1 MPENISKKR
10 NFIISLLYIG
20 CLVALFYLFFKYA
33 FGLLSPFII
42 AIIVAILLQRPVNF
56 ITRKTPI
63 KRSIISVVLVLLVI
77 AAISLV
83 LGLVVSKL
91 VTELRELVNYLLAQ
105 LRKGDVFITQ
115 VTDWISGKLGF
126 LPESVVKSLND
137 KITELMRAI
146 VSVTVRD
153 ATRTASG
160 AAGGSVF
167 SNLFAGS
174 GITFSSIMSSG
185 SVSSVVS
192 VVKQVPTV
200 AVSILVAVIC
210 CIFMTSDYKTLRGLI
225 LGIAGH
231 HSRTLVKTKKVV
243 FATLGKY
250 IKSYSIIILITFSE
264 LFIGLYF
271 LKLIKVY
278 NGGYIAVIAL
288 IAAIIDIIPVLGT
301 GTVLIPW
308 ALYQLFISGN
318 AGMGIGLIVL
328 YIIITVLRQIIEP
341 KLVGSELGLPSFIT
355 LMAMYIG
362 TQLFG
367 FIGLFLLPLTL
378 AVLMSLN
385 EEGIIHIMPVKVLEP
400 EGPEQTFMLKVIDK
414 AKNKKEKK
422 KKKR

>member
-1 MPENISKKR
+1 MPENIRNKR

-42 AIIVAILLQRPVNF
+42 AILVAILLQRPVNF
-56 ITRKTPI
+56 ISRKTPI
-63 KRSIISVVLVLLVI
+63 KRSIISVVFVLLAV
-77 AAISLV
+77 AAIALV

-91 VTELRELVNYLLAQ
+91 VTELRELVNYLIAQ
-105 LRKGDVFITQ
+105 LKKGDVFIAQ

-126 LPESVVKSLND
+126 LPDSVVKSLND
-137 KITELMRAI
+137 KITELMQAV
-146 VSVTVRD
+146 VSVTVSD
-153 ATRTASG
+153 AARTAAGS
-160 AAGGSVF
+160 AGGSVF

-185 SVSSVVS
+185 SVSSLVS

-225 LGIAGH
+225 LGVAGH
-231 HSRTLVKTKKVV
+231 HSRTLVKTKQVV
-243 FATLGKY
+243 FSTLGKY

-318 AGMGIGLIVL
+318 VGMGVGLIVM

-341 KLVGSELGLPSFIT
+341 KLVGNELGLPAFIT
-355 LMAMYIG
+355 LMAMYLG
-362 TQLFG
+362 SQLFG

-385 EEGIIHIMPVKVLEP
+385 EEGIIHIMPVKTLEP
-400 EGPEQTFMLKVIDK
+400 EEPEQTFMLKVIDK

-422 KKKR
+422 KKK